1 MQVVKDTV
9 VELFVDSP
17 LDAIT
22 DQLLL
27 LVAFWPITLNEFCPV
42 VAFPKTA
49 TRFPP
54 TYLILLSNQV
64 NTQKCFEKIIKLTL
78 GKCCFVEHYRLF
90 QMNFH
95 SKKL

>member
-64 NTQKCFEKIIKLTL
+64 NTQIF
-78 GKCCFVEHYRLF
+78 R
-90 QMNFH
+90 
-95 SKKL
+95 KKL